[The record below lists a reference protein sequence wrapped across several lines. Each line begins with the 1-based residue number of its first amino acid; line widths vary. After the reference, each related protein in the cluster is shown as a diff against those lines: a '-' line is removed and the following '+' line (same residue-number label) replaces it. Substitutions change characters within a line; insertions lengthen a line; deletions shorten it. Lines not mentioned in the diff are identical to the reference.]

1 MIIKE
6 YLKVDKVSLNN
17 PVAIIGLPGI
27 ALVGKFA
34 VDAIIDFAK
43 PKKIADII
51 PFDFPPRVIVNEEG
65 VPKSLKATVYLWK
78 REGDRDVILIT
89 ADAQPYSIEGQYRF
103 SKQILDFLNSLGISL
118 VIACAASVTTKIEG
132 DPKVQ
137 ITTAS
142 KELLADFQKHPLV
155 RIFKNG
161 IISGGNGLIPTL
173 ASEIYNMQSICMLAE
188 TVQISEQIDPKASKS
203 ILIVLND
210 KLNLGVDLT
219 GINLKI
225 KEIEKITKALESV
238 TTTGIMKKEKDETQ
252 AYIS

>member
-1 MIIKE
+1 MITKE
-6 YLKVDKVSLNN
+6 YFKIDKSSLNN
-17 PVAIIGLPGI
+17 PIAIIGLPGI

-43 PKKIADII
+43 PKKIADLI
-51 PFDFPPRVIVNEEG
+51 PFDFPPRIFVDEEG
-65 VPKSLKATVYLWK
+65 KPKLLKATVYLWK

-132 DPKVQ
+132 EPKVQ
-137 ITTAS
+137 ISTAS
-142 KELLADFQKHPLV
+142 KELLTDFEKHPLV

-161 IISGGNGLIPTL
+161 IISGGNGLIPAL
-173 ASEIYNMQSICMLAE
+173 ASEIYNMQSLCMLAE
-188 TVQISEQIDPKASKS
+188 TIQLSEQIDPKASKS

-210 KLNLGVDLT
+210 KLKLGVDLT
-219 GINLKI
+219 NIDLKI
-225 KEIEKITKALESV
+225 KEIEKITKALES
-238 TTTGIMKKEKDETQ
+238 TTTAGVVKKETDETQ
-252 AYIS
+252 TYIS